1 MTAFSEDGLSVIA
14 TKLSTPLMLDSYT
27 SDMCMH
33 SWGSLN
39 YARAMIELRADV
51 ELKDTI
57 LVVMPKLVG
66 ERFFMCTIRVEC
78 DWKPPRCLSFKVFGH
93 VLDECPK
100 KIISD
105 VVKNPR
111 QATQGVQ
118 AVPNVGFKSV
128 KQVYKPV
135 SNKNGVNT
143 SDKID
148 KLERQILD
156 DKLMFV
162 DDDGNLLVPTGNVD
176 SDSEVKVV
184 FDDTV
189 NLMASTSFEGVSDRG
204 YGINSLLEQWR
215 MTKQD
220 DHYDSYD
227 DDLARGRQD
236 IRTHAQAFGVP
247 IAPPNANAN
256 HKDHASL
263 SHDDSCSKSNVS
275 DMV

>member
-1 MTAFSEDGLSVIA
+1 MDPTC
-14 TKLSTPLMLDSYT
+14 T
-27 SDMCMH
+27 
-33 SWGSLN
+33 GSIFGYGGFVSSN
-39 YARAMIELRADV
+39 YARAMIELRIDV

-66 ERFFMCTIRVEC
+66 EGFFMCTIRVEYE
-78 DWKPPRCLSFKVFGH
+78 WKPPRCLSFKVFGH

-105 VVKNPR
+105 VVKNLKNPR

-118 AVPNVGFKSV
+118 AGPKVGFKSV

-135 SNKNGVNT
+135 SIKNGSNT
-143 SDKID
+143 SGKKSKLKCLVKI
-148 KLERQILD
+148 
-156 DKLMFV
+156 
-162 DDDGNLLVPTGNVD
+162 
-176 SDSEVKVV
+176 
-184 FDDTV
+184 
-189 NLMASTSFEGVSDRG
+189 
-204 YGINSLLEQWR
+204 
-215 MTKQD
+215 
-220 DHYDSYD
+220 
-227 DDLARGRQD
+227 ARGRQD
-236 IRTHAQAFGVP
+236 IRTHAQTFGVP